1 MRNQRKQD
9 DERISCEP
17 NSPAAC
23 ESICSGECCL
33 PVLMLAL
40 SKHAIVVSSWPRQ
53 SICQSCCRWHCTGSH
68 LSKQQTRATGAG
80 ERPAAAPNPPATSFI
95 KHQRHVATEVTNPPL
110 HRDRCAS
117 YYPQIQTN
125 ALGDLSGRHTDGA
138 PCEQTTRPTGF
149 VNSAARCVLCR
160 RTRQAGMK
168 TGEAAALHKLH
179 SEGCGCCCWYSRVQA
194 EHRVPSPAP
203 PCSGRPLSHRRPTGG
218 RRTAQPVPPFRSFN
232 YGPENKSLKLHKLRE
247 PVGFYSMWRTKSPA
261 PFP

>member
-125 ALGDLSGRHTDGA
+125 ALGDLSGRHADGGTVWA
-138 PCEQTTRPTGF
+138 NNPPDRVRKQRSQVCALQTH
-149 VNSAARCVLCR
+149 AAS
-160 RTRQAGMK
+160 G
-168 TGEAAALHKLH
+168 ALRKLH

-218 RRTAQPVPPFRSFN
+218 RRTAQPVPPLRSFN
-232 YGPENKSLKLHKLRE
+232 CGPENKSLKLHKLRE
-247 PVGFYSMWRTKSPA
+247 PVGFYSMWRT
-261 PFP
+261 

>member
-138 PCEQTTRPTGF
+138 PREQTTGPTGF

-168 TGEAAALHKLH
+168 TGGRPRLCGSFTRRAAAVAADTVAYRRNTVFPPRLRLVAAVHYRTGDPPAEDVRL
-179 SEGCGCCCWYSRVQA
+179 SRF
-194 EHRVPSPAP
+194 
-203 PCSGRPLSHRRPTGG
+203 SHYARSITGQ
-218 RRTAQPVPPFRSFN
+218 RI
-232 YGPENKSLKLHKLRE
+232 SL
-247 PVGFYSMWRTKSPA
+247 
-261 PFP
+261 